1 MESWRIVE
9 DLPMYEVSDR
19 GRIRNINTGRILRT
33 FINEKGYETVSLRCG
48 GRQYHKKV
56 HRLVA
61 EAFCERYY
69 DDDIYVYHRDR
80 DRLNNEADNLEWR
93 HYRDIK
99 RRAYRRR
106 EIKQYHKMIPVLCR
120 ETGRAYES
128 IDDCSQAMGISR
140 YAISKCI
147 NHRSRHTKEGY
158 HFERLD

>member
-1 MESWRIVE
+1 MERWRIVE
-9 DLPMYEVSDR
+9 DLPAYEVSNR

-33 FINEKGYETVSLRCG
+33 YINEKGYETVSLRWG

-69 DDDIYVYHRDR
+69 STDIYVYHRDGN
-80 DRLNNEADNLEWR
+80 RLNNNADNLEWR
-93 HYRDIK
+93 RWHDIK
-99 RRAYRRR
+99 RRSYRRHGAR
-106 EIKQYHKMIPVLCR
+106 QYHKMHAVLCR
-120 ETGRAYES
+120 ETGRVYES
-128 IDDCSQAMGISR
+128 IEDCSYDMGISR

-147 NHRSRHTKEGY
+147 NHRTRHTKEGY